1 MTRIKRY
8 HDGGKSIRATA
19 RLGYS
24 AAAIPELAIV
34 LFATLLHFVWEMLQ
48 APFWVGMAAMP
59 HWQGI
64 RTCAIATVGDVMIA
78 LVAFWAGA
86 IVVRSRAWLLSP
98 NRSAV
103 IAYIVT
109 GLVITIAYEY
119 LATELLGRWAY
130 TDSQPR
136 LPWIGTGIAPILQW
150 LTLPFVTLWLARVH
164 CWGRTALAGALTG
177 SSGPDNRIGPRG

>member
-1 MTRIKRY
+1 MFGS
-8 HDGGKSIRATA
+8 HSIRETAKLGFSPAATPEF
-19 RLGYS
+19 
-24 AAAIPELAIV
+24 AILLVAS
-34 LFATLLHFVWEMLQ
+34 LLHFVWEMLQ

-59 HWQGI
+59 HWEGI

-86 IVVRSRAWLLSP
+86 IAVQSRAWLLSP

-109 GLVITIAYEY
+109 GLLITVAYEF
-119 LATELLGRWAY
+119 LTTGPLGRWEY
-130 TDSQPR
+130 TDAQPR
-136 LPWIGTGIAPILQW
+136 LPWVGTGIAPILQW

-164 CWGRTALAGALTG
+164 WWGRIALAESPA
-177 SSGPDNRIGPRG
+177 PDHRIGPHG